1 MITRQILVTGG
12 TGIVGRPLVAALCA
26 AGNHVISLSRKA
38 AKNLNAPHGSCIHLE
53 GDVSR
58 LQLGLDA
65 ETYQALC
72 SSVDTIF
79 HLAARTDFKGASVA
93 DYAAVNINGVKNIYA
108 LAEEAG
114 AHLHH
119 ISTAFVAGNFAGF
132 FQEDDLDCGQR
143 FRNGYEESKFRGEQY
158 LRARMA
164 QGMTRGCPAV
174 TIYRPGIIL
183 ERHPSQDSINTFGP
197 FIFLDGVFRI
207 LLASKRR
214 NQDNTAIRIRGDVT
228 CALPFIFDDDVV
240 EAILRISVSPKH
252 HGRTF
257 HLVSRQP
264 CPNKMLEDV
273 FNDAFGR
280 EVARLVDAHSFKER
294 PASPAEKIMAR
305 KTAVYDTYL
314 DLHLQLDRT
323 HLEEIMGPV
332 WRPPI
337 SEEELLT
344 AFTLYLASKKE
355 KDADLVLLSATK
367 RTAIEDYFEK
377 FLPTFYGQQLITG
390 LASLSCQFWLDV
402 QGCTDRTLEISQG
415 RLIAISSDHQGTFG
429 YRVNP
434 STFLQVAHGKLSP
447 QQGFFQ
453 GDISLE
459 GNTIEAL
466 RTATALE
473 EFFRTWP
480 YKAE

>member
-1 MITRQILVTGG
+1 M
-12 TGIVGRPLVAALCA
+12 GRPLVAALCA
-26 AGNHVISLSRKA
+26 AGNDVVILSRKA
-38 AKNLNAPHGSCIHLE
+38 PKSVDAPHSSCIHLE

-65 ETYQALC
+65 DTYQTLC
-72 SSVDTIF
+72 NSVDTIF
-79 HLAARTDFKGASVA
+79 HLAARTDFKGASVT

-132 FQEDDLDCGQR
+132 FQEDDLDRGQT

-158 LRARMA
+158 LHTQIAYKKTTV
-164 QGMTRGCPAV
+164 GSAV

-207 LLASKRR
+207 LLASRRR
-214 NQDNTAIRIRGDVT
+214 NQDDTAIRIRGDAT
-228 CALPFIFDDDVV
+228 CSLPFIFDDDVV
-240 EAILRISVSPKH
+240 KAIMRISAAPEI

-257 HLVSRQP
+257 HLVSSQP

-280 EVARLVDAHSFKER
+280 QVARLVEANSFKEQ
-294 PASPAEKIMAR
+294 PASPAEKVMTQ
-305 KTAVYDTYL
+305 KTAMYDAYL
-314 DLHLQLDRT
+314 DLHIQLDRT
-323 HLEEIMGPV
+323 HLEEIMSQL
-332 WRPPI
+332 WRPAI
-337 SEEELLT
+337 SEDELLS

-355 KDADLVLLSATK
+355 NNADLVFLSATK

-377 FLPTFYGQQLITG
+377 FLPIFYGQQLIAG

-402 QGCTDRTLEISQG
+402 QGCTRRTLEISQG
-415 RLIAISSDHQGTFG
+415 RLISISSEHQGTFG

-434 STFLQVAHGKLSP
+434 SSFLQMVSGKLSP

-459 GNTIEAL
+459 GNTMEAL
-466 RTATALE
+466 HTAFGRIRFYRDTILIHPDLYHPG
-473 EFFRTWP
+473 RR
-480 YKAE
+480 